1 MAQRRHSW
9 PEGHWDWPIH
19 VSHKHGLRCGEMIY
33 FGGQVDLDPQGN
45 VCNPDNLTAQTET
58 AMEYIR
64 RILVDLDADLADLVK
79 LICFYVHTEDADAD
93 RLLAAVSS
101 ALGDAPGPVISL
113 IPLPALAYEHMVVEI
128 EGVAM
133 RAEDGSRIPRV
144 IANAS
149 DCQTLPAP
157 LSHSLRCGE
166 MVFVGGQTALQADG
180 TIANA
185 GDLVGQ
191 SRALMDRIGR
201 LLTDL
206 GAGFNDAVKI
216 NRYYVAG
223 GTAQQWEGAALA
235 CASYFDEP
243 GPAATGIPIPFLYR
257 DGLMASLEV
266 TAMLRPDGT
275 SAPREHVWPEGHW
288 DWPVHLPYK
297 HGIKCGK
304 MIYIGGQVSMD
315 PKGVIIDPGQLVT
328 QTRTSVANIATILKG
343 FGAVLDNVVK
353 VTAYYSGSASAD
365 VLHDN
370 LSVRSAS
377 FTEPGPASTGIPM
390 PCLAYEAMEIEIE
403 VIAMI
408 D

>member
-1 MAQRRHSW
+1 MAQRQHAW
-9 PEGHWDWPIH
+9 PEGHWGWPIH
-19 VSHKHGLRCGEMIY
+19 VTHKHGIRCGEMIF

-45 VCNPDNLTAQTET
+45 VRNPDDLTSQTT
-58 AMEYIR
+58 AAMEYIR
-64 RILVDLDADLADLVK
+64 RVLVDLNADLADLVK

-93 RLLAAVSS
+93 RLLAAVSA
-101 ALGDAPGPVISL
+101 ALGDAPGPVVSL
-113 IPLPALAYEHMVVEI
+113 VPLPALAYEHMVVEI

-133 RAEDGSRIPRV
+133 RAEDGARMPRV
-144 IANAS
+144 ISTAGELPL
-149 DCQTLPAP
+149 LPAP
-157 LSHSLRCGE
+157 LSHALRCGE
-166 MVFVGGQTALQADG
+166 MVFVGGQTSLSPDG
-180 TIANA
+180 SVSNA

-191 SRALMDRIGR
+191 SRTLMDRIGV
-201 LLTDL
+201 LLKDL
-206 GAGFNDAVKI
+206 GTEFNDVVKI

-235 CASYFDEP
+235 CASFFDEP

-266 TAMLRPDGT
+266 TAMLNPDGT
-275 SAPREHVWPEGHW
+275 RAAREHMWPEGHW

-304 MIYIGGQVSMD
+304 LIYIGGQVSMD
-315 PKGVIIDPGQLVT
+315 PKGVIIDPGQLVI
-328 QTRTSVANIATILKG
+328 QTRTSVANIATILAG
-343 FGAVLDNVVK
+343 FGAVLDDVVK
-353 VTAYYSGSASAD
+353 VTAYYSGTASAD

-390 PCLAYEAMEIEIE
+390 PCLAYEDMEIEIE
-403 VIAMI
+403 VVAMI

>member
-1 MAQRRHSW
+1 MAQRQHAW

-19 VSHKHGLRCGEMIY
+19 VTHKHGLRCGNMIF
-33 FGGQVDLDPQGN
+33 FGGQVDLDTQGN
-45 VCNPDNLTAQTET
+45 VRNADDLTSQTT
-58 AMEYIR
+58 AVMAYIR
-64 RILVDLDADLADLVK
+64 RVLVDLNADLGDLVK
-79 LICFYVHTEDADAD
+79 LVCFYVHTEDADAD
-93 RLLAAVSS
+93 RLLTAVSS

-113 IPLPALAYEHMVVEI
+113 VPLPALAYEHMVVEI
-128 EGVAM
+128 EGIAM
-133 RAEDGSRIPRV
+133 CGEDGSRIAKV
-144 IANAS
+144 IAAA
-149 DCQTLPAP
+149 DDLPPLPAP
-157 LSHSLRCGE
+157 LSHALRCGE
-166 MVFVGGQTALQADG
+166 MVFVGGQTALLPDG
-180 TIANA
+180 SVSKA

-191 SRALMDRIGR
+191 SRTLMDRIGI

-206 GAGFNDAVKI
+206 GAEFNDAVKI

-223 GTAQQWEGAALA
+223 GTAQEWEGAALA
-235 CASYFDEP
+235 CASFFDEP
-243 GPAATGIPIPFLYR
+243 GPAATGIPIPFLCR

-266 TAMLRPDGT
+266 TAMLKPDGT
-275 SAPREHVWPEGHW
+275 HAPREHVWPEGHW

-328 QTRTSVANIATILKG
+328 QTRTSVANIATILAG
-343 FGAVLDNVVK
+343 FGAELDDVVK
-353 VTAYYSGSASAD
+353 VTAYYGGSASAD

-390 PCLAYEAMEIEIE
+390 PCLAYEDMEIEIE
-403 VIAMI
+403 VVAMV